1 MQSQK
6 RRQTVKRRGFTDK
19 LYFLNFIITWVFVAV
34 CVVLTI
40 ISQVTG
46 YTDLQIVSVGIPAAF
61 AELSVHTGFII
72 HKARVENLAKHNK
85 LEDATVNID

>member
-1 MQSQK
+1 MI
-6 RRQTVKRRGFTDK
+6 KRRGFTDK
-19 LYFLNFIITWVFVAV
+19 LYFLNFIITWLFVAV
-34 CVVLTI
+34 CVVLTV

-61 AELSVHTGFII
+61 AELSVHTGFIV

-85 LEDATVNID
+85 LEEATVNIE